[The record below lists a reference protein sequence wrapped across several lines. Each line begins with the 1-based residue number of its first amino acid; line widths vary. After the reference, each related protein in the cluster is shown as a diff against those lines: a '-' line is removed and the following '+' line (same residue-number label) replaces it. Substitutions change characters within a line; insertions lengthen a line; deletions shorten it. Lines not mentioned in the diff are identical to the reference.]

1 MAGDQGMTYRLRP
14 IRRIRI
20 AIILTALLIAGCS
33 DSGPERW
40 YTDEQVQIGEAVFQ
54 AECAVCHGDQ
64 AEGADDWQRRDD
76 DGYFPAPP
84 LNGTAHAWHHP
95 KDELRMII
103 RDGRNN
109 MPGFTDRLDDAEI
122 DAAIA
127 WFQSHWSD
135 DVYEAW
141 LEYDARGEPGHDA
154 NGAGH

>member
-1 MAGDQGMTYRLRP
+1 MRWTS
-14 IRRIRI
+14 
-20 AIILTALLIAGCS
+20 ALLLCAVVASGCT
-33 DSGPERW
+33 DPADDRW
-40 YTDEQVQIGEAVFQ
+40 YSEEQVQIGEAVFQ

-64 AEGADDWQRRDD
+64 AQGAERWQQQGD
-76 DGYFPAPP
+76 DGYFPPPP

-109 MPGFTDRLDDAEI
+109 MPGFAGRLDDDEI

-135 DVYEAW
+135 AVYDAW
-141 LEYDARGEPGHDA
+141 LDYDARGVSGHHA
-154 NGAGH
+154 GAEAR